1 MLTHQGHTWRAAHMC
16 QPFLLVAGEYTD
28 KGYVSSENASVT
40 ALPVLIAVVVAV
52 LGAAGYVV
60 AATS

>member
-1 MLTHQGHTWRAAHMC
+1 MHTATGSLRA
-16 QPFLLVAGEYTD
+16 AGEYTD
-28 KGYVSSENASVT
+28 KGYVSSERSNVT
-40 ALPVLIAVVVAV
+40 GLPVLIAVVAAI